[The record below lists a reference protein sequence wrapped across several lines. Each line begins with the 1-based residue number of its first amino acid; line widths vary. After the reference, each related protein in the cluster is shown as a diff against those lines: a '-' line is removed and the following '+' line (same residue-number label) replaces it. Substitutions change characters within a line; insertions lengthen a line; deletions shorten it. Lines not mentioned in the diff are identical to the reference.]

1 MKNKYLR
8 IYERPMNSGRMLFS
22 ENVNHLSKLGINKR
36 WELIQSQID
45 QEKFVSVLT
54 ETKDDYQ
61 DFNYLKIE

>member
-1 MKNKYLR
+1 
-8 IYERPMNSGRMLFS
+8 MNRGQLLFS
-22 ENVNHLSKLGINKR
+22 ENVNHLSKIGINKR